1 MSTTTNIQNLLVNVF
16 RPQYEY
22 DTTSNFYRVR
32 LDLCN
37 VDSVYTNSVTTQDL
51 AMGDSAGNVYVGSNA
66 GNSFTDIRGCSNTTT
81 LGQYAGNFV
90 SNVTNSVYL
99 GYRTGLAAVGA
110 NAVISIGANAIG
122 SGSSN
127 IYIGNSTGGTGSNNI
142 FIGHNIAPGPGVSDR
157 LYIGHD
163 LSTVILTGDLSEN
176 WIGINTTQKYTP
188 LNKLDVS
195 GYTYILGGL
204 GINASPL
211 TNTLNVNGDMR
222 VEDGFGVMTF
232 DHNTL
237 SSNTEVVI
245 QSYTPGKIATLDVS
259 GIISGSAGLYSL
271 RGTVTDVS
279 AGGVRT
285 IAPARAGIVMA
296 ALKETPISGSPV
308 FDSRVDFVIE
318 ESTPIVS
325 NLSSN
330 QSGVLFGYTSSGITI
345 SNSTLGPLSFTYVIT
360 YLPMP

>member
-22 DTTSNFYRVR
+22 VTASNFYRVR

-37 VDSVYTNSVTTQDL
+37 VDSVFTNSVTTQDL

-99 GYRTGLAAVGA
+99 GYRAGLSVVGA
-110 NAVISIGANAIG
+110 NAVISIGANAFG
-122 SGSSN
+122 NGSSN

-142 FIGHNIAPGPGVSDR
+142 FLGHNIAPGPGVSDR

-163 LSTVILTGDLSEN
+163 LSTPIITGDLSEN
-176 WIGINTTQKYTP
+176 WIGINTSQKYTP

-222 VEDGFGVMTF
+222 IEDGFGVMTF
-232 DHNTL
+232 DRNLVT
-237 SSNTEVVI
+237 SNTEVFL
-245 QSYTPGKIATLDVS
+245 QSYTPGKTAILDVS
-259 GIISGSAGLYSL
+259 GTVVGSSGLYSL
-271 RGTVTDVS
+271 RGNLTDVS

-285 IAPARAGIVMA
+285 IAPVRAGMMMV

-330 QSGVLFGYTSSGITI
+330 QSGVFFQYTGSNLTM
-345 SNSTLGPLSFTYVIT
+345 SNSTLGALSFTYVVT
-360 YLPMP
+360 YFPMP